1 MSDVYNSKL
10 ARFIGLFYGSS
21 LFAIVTSRNTC
32 RYSCEEH
39 LVMASWRAHED
50 VHKAQFARMG
60 WLRFV
65 GAYVWEF
72 IKHGHEN
79 NKYEKEA
86 GDI

>member
-1 MSDVYNSKL
+1 
-10 ARFIGLFYGSS
+10 
-21 LFAIVTSRNTC
+21 
-32 RYSCEEH
+32 
-39 LVMASWRAHED
+39 MASWRAHED